1 MLIQRYI
8 LKSLKLPYTPRSRVP
23 GDNERVPDSEFD
35 YYGSEF
41 GSEEVNVKDISSLFE
56 ED

>member
-1 MLIQRYI
+1 MLAERYL
-8 LKSLKLPYTPRSRVP
+8 LKSLKLPYTLRSRVP

-35 YYGSEF
+35 YYHTKSD
-41 GSEEVNVKDISSLFE
+41 SEEVDVRDIYSLFE